1 MISFYIVRHGQTI
14 FNQKDMVQ
22 GWCDSPLTQ
31 IGINQAIGA
40 GLGLN
45 DVSFSHAYTSIS
57 ERAYDTANAIIQN
70 RKIPL
75 TIDKRLKEFN
85 FGMLEG
91 EKNEVLMKPFNGDF
105 EAAIKIGWVK
115 DGGENETMVRERVR
129 SFFDEITP
137 HHENGNVLITT
148 HGLTIMAIL
157 KEMVPQDFNID
168 LLDRGIDNCSVTVIE
183 YDGRYHLKALND
195 MTYRDQG
202 LKSGLVKE

>member
-40 GLGLN
+40 GIGLN
-45 DVSFSHAYTSIS
+45 DVPFSHAYTSIS

-115 DGGENETMVRERVR
+115 DGGENEAMVRERVR

-137 HHENGNVLITT
+137 HHENGNILITT

-195 MTYRDQG
+195 TTYRDQG
-202 LKSGLVKE
+202 LKSGLAKE

>member
-40 GLGLN
+40 GIGLN
-45 DVSFSHAYTSIS
+45 DVPFSHAYTSIS

-168 LLDRGIDNCSVTVIE
+168 LLDRRIDNCSVTVIE

-195 MTYRDQG
+195 TTYRDQG

>member
-40 GLGLN
+40 GIGLN
-45 DVSFSHAYTSIS
+45 DVPFSHAYTSIS

-195 MTYRDQG
+195 TTYRDQG